1 MYCLPV
7 LYPAKYQRDK
17 KETRKMFKDANSL
30 GLELGCDL
38 DT

>member
-7 LYPAKYQRDK
+7 LYPAMNQRDK

-30 GLELGCDL
+30 GLELGYDL